1 MGLTKEQQ
9 ELVMNHLDQKMGKVC
24 PMCSNRN
31 WKIEPDLQFL
41 GALDPEYRQPI
52 AGKIFPIVTAM
63 CNNCYFLAQFSAMKI
78 GVLK

>member
-1 MGLTKEQQ
+1 MSLTNEQQ
-9 ELVMNHLDQKMGKVC
+9 GLVMNHLQQKIGNAC
-24 PMCSNRN
+24 PMCGNRSLGVL
-31 WKIEPDLQFL
+31 PDVQFL

-63 CNNCYFLAQFSAMKI
+63 CNNCYFIAQFSAMKI